1 MIEIKFDK
9 GKFNM
14 NIEANVF
21 SLMEMYVNLLD
32 ATEKD
37 FMLKY
42 AFEMA
47 KSFRKDRDAK
57 DNTSN

>member
-1 MIEIKFDK
+1 MIKIEYDK

-14 NIEANVF
+14 NVEANVF
-21 SLMEMYVNLLD
+21 GIMEMYINLLD

-47 KSFRKDRDAK
+47 KKFRKDRDAK
-57 DNTSN
+57 NDSDN